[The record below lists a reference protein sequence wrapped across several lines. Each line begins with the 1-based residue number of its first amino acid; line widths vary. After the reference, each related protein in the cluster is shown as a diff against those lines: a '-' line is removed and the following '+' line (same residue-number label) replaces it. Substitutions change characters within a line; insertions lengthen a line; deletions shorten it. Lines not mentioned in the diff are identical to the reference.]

1 MKQPD
6 TRPKESAE
14 ASSALPSTPITAL
27 KNVGPKRKAL
37 YEKLGIASAEQL
49 LAFYPRSYQDFT
61 SPLMAD
67 QCENGE
73 NVVIEG
79 KILRKFAPAA
89 IRKGMVLYKLMATDG
104 LHNFI
109 ITIFNSEYAYYG
121 LKTGEDYVFAGKWSR
136 AGSGYGLALNSFL
149 TPDEADVLRPVYP
162 LTEGLTGKMV
172 QTNVADAIE
181 HVLPSMDDP
190 LPESVRKEHKLISY
204 QAAIRQIHFPEGH
217 EQLAAAKRRLSFE
230 ELFRLTI
237 GLKFLK
243 GRERQTTGVRVLRPD
258 LRPFIESL
266 PYQLTGAQ
274 KRVITEILRDMA
286 SPYPMNRLLQGDV
299 GSGKTMVAAA
309 ASFAA
314 IERGYQAALMAPT
327 EILASQHE
335 QTLRKLLEPLG
346 IRIGLLVGSLTP
358 KAKTQMRE
366 AIAAGEIDM
375 VVGTHALVQESTI
388 FHRLGLVITDEQ
400 HRFGV
405 AQRQILGEKG
415 DHPHVLVMSATP
427 IPRTLALMVYG
438 DLDISVIDEL
448 PKGRQ
453 PIETFSIHSDKRER
467 ALSYI
472 RDHLARGEQGY
483 IVCPLIEEGE
493 NSGTNSGMTS
503 GMTAAVTYAR
513 QLQDGPFRG
522 FSVGLLHGRMKPD
535 EKDAVMADFASGKIQ
550 LLVATTVVEVVVDV
564 PNATIIM
571 IENAER
577 FGLSQLHQ
585 LRGRV
590 GRGSKKSTCI
600 LLSDND
606 GEENRKRLAIMKE
619 TCDGF
624 KISKEDLKLRGAGDF
639 FGYRQHGAP
648 SLGINDV
655 LEDTALFAE
664 AQAAA
669 YALLDKDPELSFPED
684 RLLKLQVEKMVQSSA
699 KN

>member
-1 MKQPD
+1 
-6 TRPKESAE
+6 
-14 ASSALPSTPITAL
+14 
-27 KNVGPKRKAL
+27 
-37 YEKLGIASAEQL
+37 
-49 LAFYPRSYQDFT
+49 
-61 SPLMAD
+61 
-67 QCENGE
+67 
-73 NVVIEG
+73 
-79 KILRKFAPAA
+79 
-89 IRKGMVLYKLMATDG
+89 
-104 LHNFI
+104 
-109 ITIFNSEYAYYG
+109 
-121 LKTGEDYVFAGKWSR
+121 
-136 AGSGYGLALNSFL
+136 
-149 TPDEADVLRPVYP
+149 
-162 LTEGLTGKMV
+162 
-172 QTNVADAIE
+172 
-181 HVLPSMDDP
+181 
-190 LPESVRKEHKLISY
+190 
-204 QAAIRQIHFPEGH
+204 
-217 EQLAAAKRRLSFE
+217 
-230 ELFRLTI
+230 
-237 GLKFLK
+237 
-243 GRERQTTGVRVLRPD
+243 
-258 LRPFIESL
+258 
-266 PYQLTGAQ
+266 
-274 KRVITEILRDMA
+274 
-286 SPYPMNRLLQGDV
+286 
-299 GSGKTMVAAA
+299 
-309 ASFAA
+309 
-314 IERGYQAALMAPT
+314 MAPT

-472 RDHLARGEQGY
+472 RAHLARGEQGY

-550 LLVATTVVEVVVDV
+550 LLVATTVVEVGVDV

-606 GEENRKRLAIMKE
+606 
-619 TCDGF
+619 
-624 KISKEDLKLRGAGDF
+624 
-639 FGYRQHGAP
+639 
-648 SLGINDV
+648 
-655 LEDTALFAE
+655 
-664 AQAAA
+664 
-669 YALLDKDPELSFPED
+669 
-684 RLLKLQVEKMVQSSA
+684 
-699 KN
+699 